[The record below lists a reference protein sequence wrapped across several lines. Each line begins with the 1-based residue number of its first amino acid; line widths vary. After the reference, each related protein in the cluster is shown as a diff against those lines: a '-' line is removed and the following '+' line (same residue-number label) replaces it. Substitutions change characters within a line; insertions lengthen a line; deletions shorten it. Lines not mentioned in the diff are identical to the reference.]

1 MSRPATMATYSR
13 LRQPAYTYADYEQA
27 KREWADANPRA
38 TPEQYQMAMA
48 RIAAR
53 MRV

>member
-1 MSRPATMATYSR
+1 MNAQMKTYAT
-13 LRQPAYTYADYEQA
+13 LRRQAYTYADYEQA
-27 KREWADANPRA
+27 KREWSDANPRA
-38 TPEQYQMAMA
+38 TPEQYQAAMV